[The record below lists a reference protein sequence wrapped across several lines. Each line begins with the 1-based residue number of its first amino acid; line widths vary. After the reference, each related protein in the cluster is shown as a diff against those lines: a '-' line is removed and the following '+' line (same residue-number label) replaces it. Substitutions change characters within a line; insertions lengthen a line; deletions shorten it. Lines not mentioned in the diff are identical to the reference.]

1 MPCAADENPPTMQT
15 THRGIKF
22 GILAFLAFAAGAAY
36 AKNFGALDVEPKGT
50 AVSNGTK
57 MSVVWRFFRQEEI
70 LKADSET
77 DDGKTYA
84 LSGVLSHKKTGEM
97 KIAERVEKLSPERT
111 RFCAEAEILGKP
123 PRGAPLTPSFQF
135 HLAKDIF
142 EGRIFAD
149 GNVVAPDTK
158 NTTARELR
166 VQSGNGELKISGN
179 LKINFRD
186 TVRQKVL
193 NYRTVSLMFDELGG
207 GKYSADFTL
216 EFDKDKK
223 PVPLPREYVV
233 RESDDYAAFES
244 VRIPEKGGALDFSF
258 LLDAPAGKYGFVKV
272 RGADYY
278 FEKSPDKK
286 VRFFGEN
293 ICQNATVPEKAQAVA
308 LADELAAAGFNA
320 ARLHQTSMLL
330 RGSPTD
336 SAVLN
341 QRQMDK
347 FDFLFAELKKRG
359 IYTTIDFYAT
369 GRLYPHEYDDVKYR
383 GDNMKALFFLSDKA
397 RATLKRFVSNFLE
410 HKNPYTGLAYKNEPA
425 IIFASVVN
433 EDAMGNVRNFVIRTH
448 LDYDIAKP
456 VYEKW
461 LAERGGLPE
470 AKTDNDRFQLF
481 LIDRYGKFYDEMA
494 AHIKS
499 VAPNML
505 LTDQTNGGSL
515 MVSAMSRKYDVA
527 DLHTYTWHPLFF
539 ENRFSLPMYVD
550 ASDPIAKKGGMFAK
564 ICPLLPMTKPAN
576 ITEWDFVRPNP
587 KAALG
592 GVFVGAYSALNGID
606 GLWHFC
612 YTHGKNRIQN
622 NERLGMFETAGDAV
636 RMLSNK
642 IGAMIYLRG
651 DIRESKTLVPLVVSP
666 TIFEDG
672 NADARESAGIAAEVS
687 LVAKSAVVVAKSAR
701 SAAAKLPR
709 KPVLILL
716 SDKNADAADTP
727 PDVKAVYAFDE
738 NAARKAVENC
748 KFGGGKI
755 GGGVYLSST
764 KQLFLDSGKSQWK
777 AVSPRSEIFA
787 QNGGAK
793 LDGKFAQVEN
803 TRGWSVVAVCSL
815 EKTPLEKSPRILV
828 AHLTDL
834 RNTSQRFANENFDIL
849 LDYGKLPYL
858 LKRADSEITFN
869 SPLDAFECLALD
881 GAGKPVAQ
889 VPIERVG
896 GKSKIK
902 ISTHNKF
909 GATIAYLLRRK

>member
-1 MPCAADENPPTMQT
+1 MQT

-22 GILAFLAFAAGAAY
+22 GILAFLAFAAAAAY
-36 AKNFGALDVEPKGT
+36 AKNFGALEVEPKGT

-57 MSVVWRFFRQEEI
+57 MSIVWRFFRQEEVV
-70 LKADSET
+70 KADSET
-77 DDGKTYA
+77 SDDKTYT
-84 LSGVLSHKKTGEM
+84 LSGVLSHKKIGEM
-97 KIAERVEKLSPERT
+97 KIVQRVEKLAPART
-111 RFCAEAEILGKP
+111 RFCAETEILGKS
-123 PRGAPLTPSFQF
+123 PRGAPLVPSFQF
-135 HLAKDIF
+135 HLARDIF

-149 GNVVAPDTK
+149 GKVVATDAK
-158 NTTARELR
+158 NISARELR
-166 VQSGNGELKISGN
+166 VQSENGELKISGN
-179 LKINFRD
+179 LKIDFRD

-193 NYRTVSLMFDELGG
+193 NYRTVSMMFEELGG
-207 GKYSADFTL
+207 GKYAIDLTL
-216 EFDKDKK
+216 EFDKNRK

-244 VRIPEKGGALDFSF
+244 VRIPESGGALDFSF

-293 ICQNATVPEKAQAVA
+293 VCQNATVPEKPQAVA

-336 SAVLN
+336 SAALN
-341 QRQMDK
+341 KRQLDK

-369 GRLYPHEYDDVKYR
+369 GKLYPHEYDDVQYR
-383 GDNMKALFFLSDKA
+383 GDNMKALFLLSDKA
-397 RATLKRFVSNFLE
+397 RATLKRFISNFLE
-410 HKNPYTGLAYKNEPA
+410 HVNPYTGVAYKNEPA
-425 IIFASVVN
+425 IVFASVVN
-433 EDAMGNVRNFVIRTH
+433 EDAIGNVRNFVVRTH

-461 LAERGGLPE
+461 FAERGGLPE

-481 LIDRYGKFYDEMA
+481 LIDRYEKFYDEMS

-499 VAPNML
+499 IAPNML

-515 MVSAMSRKYDVA
+515 MVSAMARKYDVA

-550 ASDPIAKKGGMFAK
+550 SSDPIAKRGGMFAK

-587 KAALG
+587 RAALG

-612 YTHGKNRIQN
+612 YTHEKNRIEK
-622 NERLGMFETAGDAV
+622 NERLGLFETAGDAV

-642 IGAMIYLRG
+642 IGALIYLRG
-651 DIRESKTLVPLVVSP
+651 DFAESRALAPLVVSP

-672 NADARESAGIAAEVS
+672 NVNARKNAEIAAEIS
-687 LVAKSAVVVAKSAR
+687 LVAKSAIVVAKDAQSAL
-701 SAAAKLPR
+701 AKLPR
-709 KPVLILL
+709 KPAMLLL
-716 SDKNADAADTP
+716 SDKNADTANIP
-727 PDVKAVYAFDE
+727 PDVKTVYAFDGK
-738 NAARKAVENC
+738 AAESAAESC
-748 KFGGGKI
+748 DFGGGKI
-755 GGGVYLSST
+755 GGGVYESST
-764 KQLFLDSGKSQWK
+764 RQLFLDSKKSQWK

-793 LDGKFAQVEN
+793 LSGSFAEVEN

-815 EKTPLEKSPRILV
+815 EKSPLGKSRRILV

-834 RNTSQRFANENFDIL
+834 CNTSQRFANENFDIL
-849 LDYGKLPYL
+849 LDYGKPPYL
-858 LKRADSEITFN
+858 LKRADSEIVFD
-869 SPLDAFECLALD
+869 SALDGFECLALD
-881 GAGKPVAQ
+881 GAGKPVAE
-889 VPIERVG
+889 VPIERNG

-909 GATIAYLLRRK
+909 GTAIAYLLRRK